1 MDFAKGYLMKNKGFT
16 LAELTIVMAIIAA
29 LTVAVLTWFLTFKDT
44 KQEDRNGDGLIY
56 YDDLVLPDPPD
67 YRAILE
73 NYGIDCDNLSDEE
86 IIEMVKNLRGE

>member
-1 MDFAKGYLMKNKGFT
+1 MKNKGFT

-44 KQEDRNGDGLIY
+44 EQKDKNGDGLIY

-73 NYGIDCDNLSDEE
+73 KYGIDCDNLSDEE
-86 IIEMVKNLRGE
+86 VIEMVKRLQE

>member
-1 MDFAKGYLMKNKGFT
+1 MKKGFT

-29 LTVAVLTWFLTFKDT
+29 LTVAVLTWFLTFKNT
-44 KQEDRNGDGLIY
+44 KQEDKNGDGLIY

-73 NYGIDCDNLSDEE
+73 KYGIDCDNLSDEE
-86 IIEMVKNLRGE
+86 IMEMVKRLQNA

>member
-1 MDFAKGYLMKNKGFT
+1 MKNKGFT

-73 NYGIDCDNLSDEE
+73 KYGIDCDNLSDEE
-86 IIEMVKNLRGE
+86 IMEMVKNLRGE

>member
-1 MDFAKGYLMKNKGFT
+1 MKNKGFT
-16 LAELTIVMAIIAA
+16 LTELTIVMAIIAA

-44 KQEDRNGDGLIY
+44 EQKDRNGDGIIY

-73 NYGIDCDNLSDEE
+73 KYGINCDNLSDEE
-86 IIEMVKNLRGE
+86 IMEMVKNLRGE

>member
-1 MDFAKGYLMKNKGFT
+1 MMKNKGFT
-16 LAELTIVMAIIAA
+16 LTELTIVMAIIAA
-29 LTVAVLTWFLTFKDT
+29 LTVAILTWFLTFKDT
-44 KQEDRNGDGLIY
+44 KQEDRNGDRLIY

-73 NYGIDCDNLSDEE
+73 KYGIDCDKLSDEE

>member
-1 MDFAKGYLMKNKGFT
+1 MKNKGFT

-73 NYGIDCDNLSDEE
+73 KYGIDCDNLSDDE

>member
-1 MDFAKGYLMKNKGFT
+1 MKNKGFT
-16 LAELTIVMAIIAA
+16 LAELTIVMTIIAA

-73 NYGIDCDNLSDEE
+73 KYGIDCDNLSDEE
-86 IIEMVKNLRGE
+86 IMEMVKNLRGE

>member
-1 MDFAKGYLMKNKGFT
+1 MKNKGFT

-73 NYGIDCDNLSDEE
+73 KYGIDCDNLSDDE
-86 IIEMVKNLRGE
+86 IIEMVKRLQNA

>member
-1 MDFAKGYLMKNKGFT
+1 MKKGFT

-73 NYGIDCDNLSDEE
+73 KYGIDCDNLSDEE
-86 IIEMVKNLRGE
+86 IIKLVKELQE

>member
-1 MDFAKGYLMKNKGFT
+1 MKKGFT

-73 NYGIDCDNLSDEE
+73 KYGIDCDNLSDEE
-86 IIEMVKNLRGE
+86 IIEMVKRLQNA

>member
-1 MDFAKGYLMKNKGFT
+1 MKNKGFT
-16 LAELTIVMAIIAA
+16 LTELTIVMAIIAA

-44 KQEDRNGDGLIY
+44 KQEDKNGDGLIY

-73 NYGIDCDNLSDEE
+73 KYGIDCDNLSDDE
-86 IIEMVKNLRGE
+86 IIKLVKELQND

>member
-1 MDFAKGYLMKNKGFT
+1 MKNKGFT

-29 LTVAVLTWFLTFKDT
+29 LTVAVLTWFLTFKDA

-56 YDDLVLPDPPD
+56 YDDLVLPAPPD

-73 NYGIDCDNLSDEE
+73 KYGIDCDNLSDEE
-86 IIEMVKNLRGE
+86 IMEMVKRLQNA

>member
-1 MDFAKGYLMKNKGFT
+1 MKNKGFT
-16 LAELTIVMAIIAA
+16 LAELTIVMAIITA

-56 YDDLVLPDPPD
+56 YDDLILPDPPD

-73 NYGIDCDNLSDEE
+73 KYGIDCDNLSDEE
-86 IIEMVKNLRGE
+86 IIRLIKEVQNG

>member
-1 MDFAKGYLMKNKGFT
+1 MKNKGFT
-16 LAELTIVMAIIAA
+16 LTELSIVMAIIAA

-56 YDDLVLPDPPD
+56 YDDLILPDPPD

-73 NYGIDCDNLSDEE
+73 KYGIDCDNLSDEE
-86 IIEMVKNLRGE
+86 IIRLIKEVQNG

>member
-1 MDFAKGYLMKNKGFT
+1 MKNKGFT
-16 LAELTIVMAIIAA
+16 LTELTIVMAIIAA
-29 LTVAVLTWFLTFKDT
+29 LTVAILTWFLTFKDT
-44 KQEDRNGDGLIY
+44 KQEDRNGDRLIY

-73 NYGIDCDNLSDEE
+73 KYGIDCDKLSDEE

>member
-1 MDFAKGYLMKNKGFT
+1 MKNKGFT

-44 KQEDRNGDGLIY
+44 KQEDRNNDGIIY

-73 NYGIDCDNLSDEE
+73 KYGINCDNLSDEE
-86 IIEMVKNLRGE
+86 IMEMVKRLQNA

>member
-1 MDFAKGYLMKNKGFT
+1 MKNKGFT

-44 KQEDRNGDGLIY
+44 KQEDKNSDGLIY

-73 NYGIDCDNLSDEE
+73 KYGIDCDNLSDDE
-86 IIEMVKNLRGE
+86 IMEMVKRLQNA

>member
-1 MDFAKGYLMKNKGFT
+1 MKTAMKNKGFT
-16 LAELTIVMAIIAA
+16 IAELTIVMAIIAA

-56 YDDLVLPDPPD
+56 YDDLILPDPPD

-73 NYGIDCDNLSDEE
+73 KYGIDCDNLSDEE
-86 IIEMVKNLRGE
+86 IMEMVKNLRGE

>member
-1 MDFAKGYLMKNKGFT
+1 MKNKGFT
-16 LAELTIVMAIIAA
+16 LTELTIVMAIIAA

-56 YDDLVLPDPPD
+56 YDDLILPDPPD

-73 NYGIDCDNLSDEE
+73 KYGINCDNLSDEE
-86 IIEMVKNLRGE
+86 IMEMVKRLQNA

>member
-1 MDFAKGYLMKNKGFT
+1 MKNKGFT
-16 LAELTIVMAIIAA
+16 LTELSIVMAIIAA
-29 LTVAVLTWFLTFKDT
+29 LTVAILTWFLTFKDT
-44 KQEDRNGDGLIY
+44 KQEDRNGDRLIY

-73 NYGIDCDNLSDEE
+73 KYGIDCDKLSDEE

>member
-1 MDFAKGYLMKNKGFT
+1 MKNKGFT
-16 LAELTIVMAIIAA
+16 LTELTIVMAIIAA

-44 KQEDRNGDGLIY
+44 EQKDRNGDGIIY

-73 NYGIDCDNLSDEE
+73 KYGINCDNLSDEE
-86 IIEMVKNLRGE
+86 IMEMVKRLQNA